1 MKNLIQTRV
10 TGVKIYRNGA
20 ETIRRGQSELKAGV
34 NHLKIAGVTQGM
46 DTGTVRLFFPAGVTM
61 SDIRFLNTLNYNPD
75 EKESDRIRAEI
86 EALKQQIEVK
96 ELQISLWKENGS
108 FVSRQEQNLQDIE
121 SYINRLPE
129 RLAGIHREISALQKD
144 ITRLEKKLNDTVRTE
159 SCPVIS
165 VEVEAQ
171 ADGISDFEIRGHEG
185 SAMWQPVYEIHTD
198 AEGPLTMRVRAR
210 ILQNTGEEWDK
221 VNVSLLTGNPASG
234 GVMPVIRPVYL
245 SIRTSETVT
254 RAKGNMMMGRMAMAA
269 APMMADEDMAMA
281 DTMQMNRLET
291 EEAEV
296 STEETMTEYILPGTK
311 TIPSDSEGTMADLQ
325 QFDLPADYVISA
337 VPKMD
342 VKAWLKA
349 TVKTVDLPAMVRG
362 NAAVY
367 LNGIFTGNTLIN
379 PDLTRETFDIPL
391 GQEEAVQLRRTEKL
405 KKTSEAMLKNQRTT
419 EYAYELMITNSKAK
433 EITVTVQDRLPVSRD
448 KTIVVEPVKTDK
460 AEQDADNGVLTWKI
474 TLAPK
479 ETKTLN
485 LAYRVSWPKDKKIQE
500 TSGSSNRFCPNCG
513 ARVYDLKY
521 CPECGTQVDF

>member
-1 MKNLIQTRV
+1 MNNLIQTRV

-20 ETIRRGQSELKAGV
+20 ETIRRGQAELKAGT
-34 NHLKIAGVTQGM
+34 NHLKIAGITQGT
-46 DTGTVRLFFPAGVTM
+46 DTDTVRLFFPTGVTM
-61 SDIRFLNTLNYNPD
+61 SDIRFLNMLNYNPE
-75 EKESDRIRAEI
+75 EKESDRIKAEI
-86 EALKQQIEVK
+86 NALKQQIEVK
-96 ELQISLWKENGS
+96 ELQKTLWQENGS

-121 SYINRLPE
+121 SYISKLPE
-129 RLAGIHREISALQKD
+129 RLTAIHQEIAALQKD

-165 VEVEAQ
+165 VEVEAP
-171 ADGISDFEIRGHEG
+171 ADAVCDFEIRSHED
-185 SAMWQPVYEIHTD
+185 SALWQPVYEIHTD

-221 VNVSLLTGNPASG
+221 VNVSLLTGNPTSG

-245 SIRTSETVT
+245 SIRTSEPVI
-254 RAKGNMMMGRMAMAA
+254 RAKGNMAMGRMAMAA
-269 APMMADEDMAMA
+269 APMMADEEAMA
-281 DTMQMNRLET
+281 DTAQMSRLET
-291 EEAEV
+291 AEAEV

-325 QFDLPADYVISA
+325 QFDLPAEYVISA

-367 LNGIFTGNTLIN
+367 LNGIFAGNALIN
-379 PDLTRETFDIPL
+379 PDMTKETFDIPL

-419 EYAYELMITNSKAK
+419 DYAYELMITNSKAK

-460 AEQDADNGVLTWKI
+460 AEQDADNGLLTWKI

-485 LAYRVSWPKDKKIQE
+485 LAYRVSWPKDKMIQE
-500 TSGSSNRFCPNCG
+500 TSGGSNRFCPNCG
-513 ARVYDLKY
+513 ARVYDLKF